1 MNIILTLTFSMVVL
15 FFMLFPA
22 IKITEWI
29 DKHLHL
35 PQKLYTPVTIFI
47 TILLSITIGIFLN
60 YA

>member
-1 MNIILTLTFSMVVL
+1 MNIILTLTFSIVVL

-22 IKITEWI
+22 IKITEWLDNHYNI
-29 DKHLHL
+29 

-47 TILLSITIGIFLN
+47 DLFLSISVGIFLN